1 MVFGVRIPKVARI
14 STRGISVGPSFAKV
28 RVGRGGLGASVGPR
42 IARVHVN
49 KRGVGASTGIGPVS
63 ISPWGARASFGAGPL
78 RASLGTRGVG
88 GAVSA
93 GPFWLGASTGGKK
106 SKRSSSAH
114 RSSTNNGSRY
124 LQNRQQ
130 RRVTQRPTKGSQYRS
145 YKSALAAAGIKK
157 RNRSELELAAVTS
170 LFLDWSSVV
179 AWAQTFPA
187 VDIPM
192 PPPLPLEKE
201 IRAEAKRQLKQKKQ
215 LKLFKN
221 NKSVVDAE
229 SQAILSRLSA
239 EHTTL
244 TQKLREAR
252 QRIDILDPFFSLL
265 VLQAAFA
272 DNGVPA
278 IAFEVTG
285 TKVNVLLLFPTADEM
300 VWPETIATSNAGQ
313 LTVKNRT
320 KAEIHQEHARLL
332 VRYMF
337 ATAKET
343 LNVLPNCGSVQ
354 VIAINDTPASK
365 LSKRLVIADITL
377 HPSDLQ
383 PWDSVGNFEPDW
395 WNLVQLWEQSGNDS
409 EFNIGP
415 HLFQFTQQWGTS
427 LTRLDNQLFIRLS
440 GKVGATQ
447 NAKGEIVPHAVLGD
461 FFPDIDL
468 MPKDAAGNPQP
479 VEVIADSPR
488 DLDEIDFWLAILE
501 LSKQWRITATQ
512 RAQQRPVVPRGNPA
526 VSPVTSNRP
535 TIATPTRTRPTLRID
550 PRPT

>member
-28 RVGRGGLGASVGPR
+28 RVGRGGIGASVGPR
-42 IARVHVN
+42 IARVHVSN
-49 KRGVGASTGIGPVS
+49 RGVGASTGVGPVS

-78 RASLGTRGVG
+78 RGSLGTRGA
-88 GAVSA
+88 GAAISA
-93 GPFWLGASTGGKK
+93 GPFWLGTSTGGKK
-106 SKRSSSAH
+106 SKRSASTG
-114 RSSTNNGSRY
+114 RSSTASGSRY

-130 RRVTQRPTKGSQYRS
+130 RRITKRPTRGSQYRA
-145 YKSALAAAGIKK
+145 YRSALTAAGIKK
-157 RNRSELELAAVTS
+157 RNRAELELAAVTS

-187 VDIPM
+187 VVIPGA
-192 PPPLPLEKE
+192 PPLPREKE
-201 IRAEAKRQLKQKKQ
+201 IRSEAKLQLKQKKQ
-215 LKLFKN
+215 LKLLKS
-221 NKSVVDAE
+221 NKAAIDAE
-229 SQAILSRLSA
+229 FQAIFSRLTT

-244 TQKLREAR
+244 TQKLREAQ

-300 VWPETIATSNAGQ
+300 VWPETISTSNAGQ

-343 LNVLPNCGSVQ
+343 LSVLPNCDSVQ
-354 VIAINDTPASK
+354 VIAINDTPTSQ

-377 HPSDLQ
+377 HPSDLKQ
-383 PWDSVGNFEPDW
+383 WEAVGNFESQW

-415 HLFQFTQQWGTS
+415 YLYQFTQQWGST
-427 LTRLDNQLFIRLS
+427 LTRLDNQLFVRLM
-440 GKVGATQ
+440 GRVGATQ
-447 NAKGEIVPHAVLGD
+447 NSKGEIVPHSLLGD

-468 MPKDAAGNPQP
+468 MPKDSAGNPQP
-479 VEVIADSPR
+479 VEVIADNPR
-488 DLDEIDFWLAILE
+488 DLDEIEFWLAVLE
-501 LSKQWRITATQ
+501 LSKQWRISATQ
-512 RAQQRPVVPRGNPA
+512 KAQQRPVVPRGNSA
-526 VSPVTSNRP
+526 VAPVTGNRP
-535 TIATPTRTRPTLRID
+535 TIATPPKSRPTLRID

>member
-28 RVGRGGLGASVGPR
+28 RLGRGGIGASVGPR
-42 IARVHVN
+42 IARVHVSN
-49 KRGVGASTGIGPVS
+49 RGVGASTGVGPLS

-88 GAVSA
+88 AAVSA
-93 GPFWLGASTGGKK
+93 GPFWLGTSSGNKK
-106 SKRSSSAH
+106 KRSSTTT
-114 RSSTNNGSRY
+114 RSTSSNGSSY
-124 LQNRQQ
+124 LKNRQQ
-130 RRVTQRPTKGSQYRS
+130 RRITQRPTRGSQYRA
-145 YKSALAAAGIKK
+145 YKSALSAAGIKK
-157 RNRSELELAAVTS
+157 RNRAELELAAVTS

-187 VDIPM
+187 VVIPGA
-192 PPPLPLEKE
+192 PPLPLEKE
-201 IRAEAKRQLKQKKQ
+201 IRMAAKRQLKENKQ
-215 LKLFKN
+215 LKFLRS
-221 NKSVVDAE
+221 NKDTITAE
-229 SQAILSRLSA
+229 YQALAHRLSA
-239 EHTTL
+239 QHSTL
-244 TQKLREAR
+244 TQKLREAG

-265 VLQAAFA
+265 VLQAAFS

-278 IAFEVTG
+278 IAIEVTG
-285 TKVNVLLLFPTADEM
+285 AKVSVLLLFPTADEM

-343 LNVLPNCGSVQ
+343 LNVLPKCDSVQ
-354 VIAINDTPASK
+354 VIAITDTPTSQ

-383 PWDSVGNFEPDW
+383 PWESVGSFEPQW
-395 WNLVQLWEQSGNDS
+395 WNLVQLWEQSGNDP

-415 HLFQFTQQWGTS
+415 HLYQFTQQWGS
-427 LTRLDNQLFIRLS
+427 ALTRLDNQLFVRLL
-440 GKVGATQ
+440 GRVGATQ
-447 NAKGEIVPHAVLGD
+447 NAKGEIVPHALLGD

-468 MPKDAAGNPQP
+468 MPKDSAGNPQP
-479 VEVIADSPR
+479 VDVIAESPR
-488 DLDEIDFWLAILE
+488 DLDEIEFWLAVLE

-512 RAQQRPVVPRGNPA
+512 KAQQRPVVPRGNP
-526 VSPVTSNRP
+526 VSSSSTNPRVVTQP
-535 TIATPTRTRPTLRID
+535 TMKTRPTLRIE